1 MTGIGE
7 IHDNAGRILKGES
20 VIGDGREFVSPGP
33 DIQP

>member
-1 MTGIGE
+1 MAGVGE
-7 IHDNAGRILKGES
+7 IYDDAGRILKGEG

>member
-7 IHDNAGRILKGES
+7 IHDDAGRILKGEDI
-20 VIGDGREFVSPGP
+20 IGDRREFVGPGS